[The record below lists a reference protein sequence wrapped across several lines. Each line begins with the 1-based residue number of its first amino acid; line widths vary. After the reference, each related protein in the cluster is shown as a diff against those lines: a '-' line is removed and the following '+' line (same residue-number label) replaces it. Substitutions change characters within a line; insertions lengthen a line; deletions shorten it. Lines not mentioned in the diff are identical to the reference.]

1 MSLFHFLPPPTLLK
15 ETNSSK
21 RSRTRH
27 GQKCPSRSR
36 GLDGTLHNFCR
47 IASFPARAR
56 FRTRLVTKPK
66 MLLSFPS
73 SSDSEKSYWPKTT
86 IIISCRSRKPAASWA
101 VFQPLRMAK
110 WPTSYFPFSVLRCFT
125 REPMPSLSAHE
136 GASSQ
141 FAMREKIAAP
151 LVKAIGTFFAVTGP
165 STLYQQHSIAHQW
178 LNPRPT
184 P

>member
-1 MSLFHFLPPPTLLK
+1 MPNTNTL
-15 ETNSSK
+15 TAHSHSHSTFA
-21 RSRTRH
+21 SRTRH

-66 MLLSFPS
+66 RLHSFS
-73 SSDSEKSYWPKTT
+73 SSSSSEKSYWPKTA
-86 IIISCRSRKPAASWA
+86 IISCRSRKPAASWA

-110 WPTSYFPFSVLRCFT
+110 WPTSNFPFSILRCFT
-125 REPMPSLSAHE
+125 REPMPSLSTHE
-136 GASSQ
+136 GTSSQ

-151 LVKAIGTFFAVTGP
+151 LVKAIGTFFAVAGP
-165 STLYQQHSIAHQW
+165 
-178 LNPRPT
+178 RGRK
-184 P
+184 